1 IVMLRN
7 EVCECRASGVFLRL
21 SAQGLIAENNIH
33 SNGEA
38 GLDIRKGAN
47 PIILCNKI
55 HSGLRSGVVVLGN
68 GKGSVRSNLI
78 YNNKEAG
85 VYILF
90 SGNPVVSGNRI
101 FQGQAAG
108 VAINEN
114 GRGLITENVI
124 RENQW
129 GGVDIRRGGDPILRN
144 NYICY
149 GYSDG
154 VVVGERGRGLIEGN
168 HVYCNKGCGVWVM
181 SSSLPQLLGNYIVHN
196 CMYGLAVFCRKDP
209 DNIEARE
216 GSWAGQEGIGGDIA
230 NGERRGVEGEAR
242 EGQENFNEEGELF
255 AWESDLDS
263 EDERHSARRS
273 ISVALM
279 EGNCV
284 SYNGAVGLYV
294 KSSEALNV
302 LANLMNRNCGP
313 GIAVLQSAQLTRL
326 VTNCIVE
333 NGRGG
338 ITVEKDCR
346 VELRGNGIYENSGH
360 GVRFSGTGQIA
371 ENDVVGNCGYGIQVS
386 ASTDIKVVRNRVQPA
401 QGCGIALLG
410 PVKGVVH
417 DNILFQG
424 HPENK
429 KPLLHMD
436 AGNESCVLRNNS
448 ILRPNN

>member
-1 IVMLRN
+1 MQ
-7 EVCECRASGVFLRL
+7 VCF
-21 SAQGLIAENNIH
+21 
-33 SNGEA
+33 
-38 GLDIRKGAN
+38 
-47 PIILCNKI
+47 
-55 HSGLRSGVVVLGN
+55 
-68 GKGSVRSNLI
+68 
-78 YNNKEAG
+78 
-85 VYILF
+85 VYI
-90 SGNPVVSGNRI
+90 P
-101 FQGQAAG
+101 
-108 VAINEN
+108 
-114 GRGLITENVI
+114 ENVI

-448 ILRPNN
+448 ILRPNNSGTSSPPWLLENPPPRPLASSPVGLSSSQYPSRLGISMTTRVGAAVESGCHSGSMFCSIL